1 MLGGSK
7 EKTLRERIRQSLTL
21 HFVDPL
27 IQSSFNNNINQ
38 LPNLFNFL
46 RIDSFEAVEIRSVNK
61 IPLR

>member
-1 MLGGSK
+1 MLGGSR

-27 IQSSFNNNINQ
+27 IQSLFNNNINQ